1 MIGPLWGGPGRAGSG
16 AGYRGPMAIVLVV
29 SDDVWVDNDV
39 RASLTD
45 PGTVITS
52 VSDPRAAAKAAE
64 EHSVDVAVVDLQ
76 VGSMG
81 GMAVVRALRTAVELD
96 DLHPLRLILLLDRDA
111 DKFLAHRAGA
121 DVAVVKP
128 FSAQDLRAA
137 IALPAPA

>member
-1 MIGPLWGGPGRAGSG
+1 
-16 AGYRGPMAIVLVV
+16 MANVLVV
-29 SDDVWVDNDV
+29 SDDIWVENDV

-52 VSDPRAAAKAAE
+52 VSDPRAAAAAAAE
-64 EHSVDVAVVDLQ
+64 HSADVAVVDLQ

-81 GMAVVRALRTAVELD
+81 GMAVVRALRTAVESG
-96 DLHPLRLILLLDRDA
+96 DLHRIRLVLLLDRTA

-128 FSAQDLRAA
+128 FTAQDLRAA
-137 IALPAPA
+137 AALPAPA

>member
-1 MIGPLWGGPGRAGSG
+1 
-16 AGYRGPMAIVLVV
+16 MANVLVV

-45 PGTVITS
+45 PGTVISS
-52 VSDPRAAAKAAE
+52 VADPRAAAEAAE
-64 EHSVDVAVVDLQ
+64 EHSADVAIIDLQ

-81 GMAVVRALRTAVELD
+81 GMAVVRALRTAVDLD

-128 FSAQDLRAA
+128 FTAQDLRAA
-137 IALPAPA
+137 VGVPAPA